1 MELFRFKFSFK
12 SEASWI
18 LLFAPR
24 SSCAGVID
32 NDFILCNR
40 KDVSVLIELQPIRS
54 RALTVLGLLMILLPL
69 PTAKSGPSVKNSWRG
84 ITPLHSSVDDVARL
98 IGSEPDSSEAAL
110 SGPFK
115 VEGGEVTFSYLTTSL
130 AKIYRAPR
138 SMVGKVFTIY
148 FKPRDP
154 MSRAELGLTPNFK
167 RCVEERDRT
176 FYYFVSDT
184 GVAYRFSRDSDRME
198 TIIYQP
204 SRVEVRGLA
213 VNTECVF

>member
-1 MELFRFKFSFK
+1 LKQFQKPSFIFR
-12 SEASWI
+12 I
-18 LLFAPR
+18 LA
-24 SSCAGVID
+24 V
-32 NDFILCNR
+32 
-40 KDVSVLIELQPIRS
+40 
-54 RALTVLGLLMILLPL
+54 TGLLMIVLPL
-69 PTAKSGPSVKNSWRG
+69 PEIMSGPAVKNSWRG
-84 ITPLHSSVDDVARL
+84 ITPLRSSADDVARL
-98 IGSEPDSSEAAL
+98 IGSETGSNEQAL

-115 VEGGEVTFSYLTTSL
+115 VDGGEVTFSYLTTSL

-148 FKPRDP
+148 FTPSAP
-154 MSRAELGLTPNFK
+154 QSRADLTLTSTFK

-184 GVAYRFSRDSDRME
+184 GVAYRFSRADDRVE

-204 SRVEVRGLA
+204 SRTEVRSLA